1 MNYPARGLLKLRIL
15 AFLVLCCAGLAW
27 AAEKAAP
34 ITAEVGD
41 EFTIKL
47 ESKLTE
53 GCQWLLDKP
62 ADPKMLKYLRVEF
75 KRTPTKTAGMKGVE
89 ILTFKAVGQGTAEV
103 CLKYDR
109 LMDKSSVSNEK
120 TNFVVRVVAQGS
132 KKK

>member
-1 MNYPARGLLKLRIL
+1 ML
-15 AFLVLCCAGLAW
+15 ALLVLCGAGVAL

-34 ITAEVGD
+34 ITTEVGE

-62 ADPKMLKYLRVEF
+62 TDPRMLKYVRVEF

-109 LMDKSSVSNEK
+109 LMDKNSVSNEK
-120 TNFVVRVVAQGS
+120 TNFLVRVVAQGT